1 MGLPVFKKENIV
13 LNASFSDKWEAIR
26 ACGKILVENGYV
38 TAAYV
43 DDMIAREEGACV
55 YVGNHVAIPHGV
67 ADSERNIMES
77 GISFL
82 QVPGGVD
89 FNGETAYLL
98 IGIAGKDGT
107 HIEMLGSIAMICM
120 DMDNIDKLR
129 NATTVD
135 AVYTLFSELLN

>member
-13 LNASFSDKWEAIR
+13 LNADFSDKWGAIR
-26 ACGKILVENGYV
+26 ACGEILVKNGYV
-38 TAAYV
+38 AAAYI

-67 ADSERNIMES
+67 ANSEQNIYDS
-77 GISFL
+77 GISFV
-82 QVPGGVD
+82 QVPKGVD

-107 HIEMLGSIAMICM
+107 HIEMLGNIATLCM
-120 DMDNIDKLR
+120 DMDNIEKLR

-135 AVYTLFSELLN
+135 DVYVLFSDLLN